1 MHHLFPSM
9 KMVEGTR
16 LDLLLDV
23 VIATGHH
30 VDVLLV
36 PRLLLMQSF
45 CNEKLHSMTEVCLT
59 QAILLNWYILRI
71 GWFWEVLESDL
82 LPGSFVLALEH
93 ILKLHK
99 GVSIV
104 KVDLLGPF
112 FKLRD
117 CFVDSKLNTKFSTV
131 LVDFSLDFVSRI
143 ATL

>member
-1 MHHLFPSM
+1 M

-23 VIATGHH
+23 VIATGYH

-36 PRLLLMQSF
+36 LRLLLVQNIS
-45 CNEKLHSMTEVCLT
+45 NEKLHGTTEVCLT
-59 QAILLNWYILRI
+59 WAILLNWYILWI
-71 GWFWEVLESDL
+71 GWFREVLMNGL

-93 ILKLHK
+93 ILDLHK

-117 CFVDSKLNTKFSTV
+117 RFVYSKLDTQFLTV
-131 LVDFSLDFVSRI
+131 LVDFGLDSVSRV
-143 ATL
+143 ATLQFVGLG

>member
-1 MHHLFPSM
+1 M
-9 KMVEGTR
+9 KMVEGTC

-30 VDVLLV
+30 VDVLPV
-36 PRLLLMQSF
+36 PWLLLVQNFNS
-45 CNEKLHSMTEVCLT
+45 EKLHITMEVCLT
-59 QAILLNWYILRI
+59 QAILLDWYVLRI
-71 GWFWEVLESDL
+71 GRFWKVLMNNL

-93 ILKLHK
+93 ILELNE

-117 CFVDSKLNTKFSTV
+117 CFVDSKLASKFFSV
-131 LVDFSLDFVSRI
+131 LVDLGPDFVLKLLLCS
-143 ATL
+143 L